1 MLYRVMFRD
10 KIAELLRKTTDAGQ
24 SVFTHRTAPVKPE
37 MLPVI
42 FVAIPSEMGTSF
54 GRGQPGFNKI
64 VKVEVVAKVTGGTPE
79 QVRENM
85 DRIAEQIEMAVMC
98 DQDLQRTISQVTD
111 FNLEQGLLDDAEDH
125 LGAVKITFGLEYQ
138 QDYPVPGVDL
148 QEITGRVGTADE
160 GMTAP
165 GLRVDFPQ

>member
-10 KIAELLRKTTDAGQ
+10 LIAALLQKTTDAGH

-37 MLPVI
+37 LLPVI
-42 FVAIPSEMGTSF
+42 FVAIPSETGTSF

-98 DQDLQRTISQVTD
+98 DQNLQRSISQVTD
-111 FNLEQGLLDDAEDH
+111 FNLEQGLLDDSEDH
-125 LGAVKITFGLEYQ
+125 LGGVKITFGLEYQ
-138 QDYPVPGVDL
+138 QDYPVNGVDL
-148 QEITGRVGTADE
+148 QEITGRVVTADE
-160 GMTAP
+160 GVTAP

>member
-42 FVAIPSEMGTSF
+42 FVAIPSETGTSF
-54 GRGQPGFNKI
+54 GRAQPGFNKI
-64 VKVEVVAKVTGGTPE
+64 VKVEVVAKVAGGTPE

-85 DRIAEQIEMAVMC
+85 DQIAEQIEMAVMC
-98 DQDLQRTISQVTD
+98 DQDLQRFISQVTD

-138 QDYPVPGVDL
+138 QDYPVNGVDL
-148 QEITGRVGTADE
+148 QEITGRVVTADE
-160 GMTAP
+160 GVTAP